1 MKLHRIFNS
10 NQSIRHQAIIFLI
23 TSISVMTLIISILT
37 AAGVN
42 QQSRQLMLKNAF
54 QITDGL
60 AKQAVFALLSG
71 ANQNAKEAIQQVQ
84 GFQSVLATRLRYE
97 NQDIFISEGEYPHAL
112 DTLEIQVTDTQI
124 LKETAD
130 FWLIKT
136 PVILTTGVSNND
148 ESEFEL
154 ESKLTEPQQI
164 IGYAEVIYSK
174 ASLSQS
180 QQRVAIIIT
189 SIAVISVLVLVTIL
203 NFALAKLFAPLEQLA
218 QTMRQAKASKDHL
231 YANVTGAKEIRKMAG
246 YYNSMMKVLE
256 QQESE
261 LISHRD
267 QLEHEVKIRTK
278 ELEEARDTALI
289 ASQHKSEFM
298 ANMSHELRTP
308 IQSIIGYGELV
319 TEELELNGDF
329 ELIEDM
335 DKIANNSQRLLFMIN
350 SLLDLAKIEA
360 GKLEISATE
369 ILISEL
375 QATIQETI
383 KPLAQKNNNQFEITN
398 SCQLNKIIL
407 DKEKLEQVLLNLL
420 SNACKFTNKG
430 KVSLNI
436 HCDKQHIYFDVAD
449 TGIGLSP
456 EQQEYIFDEFRQ
468 VDSGQARK
476 FSGTGLGL
484 SISKRFVEL
493 MQGQL
498 TVSSTLGQGAVFTIT
513 LPISS

>member
-1 MKLHRIFNS
+1 MKHHRIFRS
-10 NQSIRHQAIIFLI
+10 NKSIRRQAIIFLI
-23 TSISVMTLIISILT
+23 TSISVMTLIISVLT
-37 AAGVN
+37 VAGVN
-42 QQSRQLMLKNAF
+42 QQSRELMLKNAF
-54 QITDGL
+54 QITEGL

-97 NQDIFISEGEYPHAL
+97 NQEVFISEGKYPSEL
-112 DTLEIQVTDTQI
+112 DSFTSLVSDSQI

-130 FWLIKT
+130 YWLIKT
-136 PVILTTGVSNND
+136 PVKLINETPDSD
-148 ESEFEL
+148 EGEFEFDL
-154 ESKLTEPQQI
+154 AEPKEQV

-174 ASLSQS
+174 ASLLQS

-189 SIAVISVLVLVTIL
+189 SIAVISVLVLAAIL
-203 NFALAKLFAPLEQLA
+203 NIALAKLFAPLEQLA
-218 QTMRQAKASKDHL
+218 QTMRQAKATKEHL
-231 YANVTGAKEIRKMAG
+231 YAEVTGAKEIRKMAG
-246 YYNSMMKVLE
+246 YYNSMMEVLE
-256 QQESE
+256 QQENE

-278 ELEEARDTALI
+278 ELVEARDTALI

-335 DKIANNSQRLLFMIN
+335 DKIAKNSQRLLFMIN
-350 SLLDLAKIEA
+350 TLLDLAKIEA
-360 GKLEISATE
+360 GKIELFPSEVS
-369 ILISEL
+369 LKEL
-375 QATIQETI
+375 QLTITETIQ
-383 KPLAQKNNNQFEITN
+383 PLAQKNNNQFEITN
-398 SCQLNKIIL
+398 GCQHSKILI

-420 SNACKFTNKG
+420 SNACKFTEQG
-430 KVSLNI
+430 KVALNI
-436 HCDKQHIYFDVAD
+436 HSDDQKIYFAVTDS
-449 TGIGLSP
+449 GIGLSD
-456 EQQEYIFDEFRQ
+456 EQQAYIFDEFRQ
-468 VDSGQARK
+468 VDTGQARK

-498 TVSSTLGQGAVFTIT
+498 SVSSTLGQGATFTIT
-513 LPISS
+513 LPR